1 MCLPSV
7 LYGCRIL
14 PVKEFRTDK
23 QALDFIAG
31 CIAREAE
38 KEGVPLTE
46 VERRMLYFS
55 ETDWTLPDMA
65 EVSAEFD
72 RDYDQKQYE
81 QKIAGLVHKITA
93 HHHSNDLHEEEDWN
107 RAVARLSEG
116 DRYILV
122 LVNLGRPGGSGFLPT
137 LEPAAIR
144 PPHDILKLL
153 VTALVVV
160 FGLFGFF
167 LFAGWL
173 RGTRFAPLAGW
184 ILDRDKRGLRWLV
197 IAVAVLASFF
207 WKDLKDVVRGWLDSR
222 KGFS

>member
-1 MCLPSV
+1 MCLPTA

-107 RAVARLSEG
+107 QAVARLSEG

-122 LVNLGRPGGSGFLPT
+122 LVNLGRSSGSGFLPT
-137 LEPAAIR
+137 LEPAGIR
-144 PPHDILKLL
+144 PPHDILKLV
-153 VTALVVV
+153 VTALVVI

-167 LFAGWL
+167 LLTDSL
-173 RGTRFAPLAGW
+173 RGTKLKPIADWVLE
-184 ILDRDKRGLRWLV
+184 RGHSGLIFL
-197 IAVAVLASFF
+197 VAVLGWAFLRLF
-207 WKDLKDVVRGWLDSR
+207 WPEL
-222 KGFS
+222 KGFFRATLGRK